1 MNNSIKN
8 VVIRL
13 MGALMLIAAYVPASA
28 QTWDEPVIT
37 FKTNIYDSYG
47 ESNQFSLVIGTVD
60 SLQYIDVDCGYGK
73 VEYVTQQA
81 RIDSLSQIGGTYIEC
96 QVSKEGL
103 VKIYGDPAQIDYL
116 NASGCY
122 ISWIE
127 FSNSEYIDILDLSHN
142 ELESLDLSAMTNVQ
156 ALYLSD
162 NKFTAATPLKI
173 GGNKPNLKILE
184 MNTIDYLDESFNLSD
199 YPALI
204 SFDGYHNLGLKK
216 CDPTGCPNL
225 LRLTL
230 DVTPVETIDV
240 SKNGNLMI
248 LNVSNT
254 RITNLDVSHNPYL
267 IQLYCDHSGSYN
279 NEYKIESL
287 DITHNPELVYLFC
300 AGNKLTSLDISKCP
314 KLITLSATDNYLTS
328 IDVSHNPNLYI
339 VEINKNC
346 MDFAT
351 LPLDPG
357 VWNTYYY
364 GQRNFPVEKS
374 YKVGA
379 TFDFSG
385 RVLREG
391 GVTEAI
397 VYSVSEASPESPTPI
412 DASSYTYADGV
423 LTINEIPEDSIYIA
437 FANTLFPDAIMQT
450 EKFKILSEEDY
461 GKDVKT
467 FTFTTAVAP
476 GQQLSFSVGIAGA
489 TALNPKDFYVNL
501 GDGNLVKF
509 VATSADVP
517 STPNVI
523 GSRAG
528 YGPVE
533 VYVKDGD
540 QLTAVDIRDITLYS
554 ANTSVAP
561 SLHTLNIVNA
571 GLYSIDLSM
580 NRCLASLDLQQNN
593 LSSLTLAGANGY
605 YEKNSLAEIN
615 LSNNRLTDLKLNN
628 IKAIKSL
635 NLSNNQLTAID
646 LSDADYIIN
655 VDLSNNL
662 LESLDFTYCSVMT
675 SLNVSGN
682 KLSSIVMP
690 TEIALN
696 YFNCSNNYFTLATL
710 PAHGALA
717 DENYIYAPQADLP
730 IPTKGPG
737 IDLSEQN
744 IVINGVGTVFTWKD
758 SNGNV
763 LNEGVDY
770 TINNGVT
777 IFRNIE
783 VGNIVCEMTNAA
795 YPQFAGDKVF
805 KTTPILA
812 AAMPTNVV
820 ASFTTLNDGEVVS
833 LSLAAEKSG
842 TAIYIG
848 WDGNENLS
856 QYMLEST
863 YKLFSATTKANTLVN
878 VYTYDDGEK
887 LSVFSMSGATL
898 GDCDVS
904 KLTDAV
910 CINVS
915 DASLS
920 SIKLP
925 QGTTLSELTLDGNA
939 FTEFDVTPYPSLTI
953 LSLNNN
959 QLTGL
964 DVSSLAN
971 LQLLSASYNQL
982 SSIKLNN
989 PLMWA
994 LYLDN
999 NNFTTIDFDGAPAIS
1014 QLSLSSNQLTSIN
1027 VDELTDLRML
1037 SVTGNNLTF
1046 ATLPRVKAQYA
1057 VYYYANQAPITV
1069 PSVNGMIDLS
1079 DQYMVESTETVYRWF
1094 LNAPEQDEE
1103 GNLVGEELII
1113 DTEYTLDK
1121 GVTQFLTDFN
1131 NVMCVMTNA
1140 ALPNVF
1146 IYTNLMNVSGIEE
1159 LLADNSVEVKVVG
1172 GVITITTDV
1181 AGQSI
1186 ALHNM
1191 NGSLIASTITQVGVT
1206 TIGNLQGGI
1215 YVLSVGSKVYKL
1227 LVK

>member
-1 MNNSIKN
+1 
-8 VVIRL
+8 
-13 MGALMLIAAYVPASA
+13 MLIAAYVPASA

-96 QVSKEGL
+96 QVSKEGI
-103 VKIYGDPAQIDYL
+103 VKIYGDPTQIDYL

-127 FSNSEYIDILDLSHN
+127 FSNPEYIDILDLSHN
-142 ELESLDLSAMTNVQ
+142 ELQSLDLSEMTNVQ

-162 NKFTAATPLKI
+162 NSFTATTPLKI
-173 GGNKPNLKILE
+173 GSNKPKLKILE
-184 MNTIDYLDESFNLSD
+184 MNTVNYLDESFNLSD
-199 YPALI
+199 YPSLV
-204 SFDGYHNLGLKK
+204 SFDGYYNLGLKK
-216 CDPTGCPNL
+216 CDPTGCPDL

-230 DVTPVETIDV
+230 DVTPVESIDV
-240 SKNGNLMI
+240 SKNRNLMI

-254 RITNLDVSHNPYL
+254 RITDIDVSNNPYL
-267 IQLYCDHSGSYN
+267 TQLYCDHTGSYN

-287 DITHNPELVYLFC
+287 DVTNNPELVYLFC

-314 KLITLSATDNYLTS
+314 KLVNLSVTDNYLTS
-328 IDVSHNPNLYI
+328 LDVSQNPELYI
-339 VEINKNC
+339 VEVNKNC

-374 YKVGA
+374 YKVGS
-379 TFDFSG
+379 TFDFSK

-412 DASSYTYADGV
+412 DAASYTYADGI
-423 LTINEIPEDSIYIA
+423 LSINEIPEDSIYIA
-437 FANTLFPDAIMQT
+437 FANTLFPDAIMCT
-450 EKFKILSEEDY
+450 EKFKIVSEEDY

-467 FTFTTAVAP
+467 FTFSSAVNP

-489 TALNPKDFYVNL
+489 TAQNPKEFYVNL
-501 GDGNLVKF
+501 GDGNLTKF
-509 VATSADVP
+509 VATSAGIP
-517 STPNVI
+517 SAPNVV
-523 GSRAG
+523 GSCAG
-528 YGPVE
+528 YGPIE

-540 QLTAVDIRDITLYS
+540 QLTAIDIRDITLYA
-554 ANTSVAP
+554 ANTSDAP

-571 GLYSIDLSM
+571 GLYSLDLSM
-580 NRCLASLDLQQNN
+580 NRCLASLDLQNNN
-593 LSSLTLAGANGY
+593 LSSFTLAGVNGY
-605 YEKNSLAEIN
+605 YEKNSLTDIN
-615 LSNNRLTDLKLNN
+615 LSNNKLTDLTLNN

-635 NLSNNQLTAID
+635 DLSNNNLTEID
-646 LSDADYIIN
+646 LSDADYIVN

-662 LESLDFTYCSVMT
+662 LETLDFTYCSIMT

-682 KLSSIVMP
+682 KLSSIVLP
-690 TEIALN
+690 ATRALE

-710 PAHGALA
+710 PAHGTLA

-744 IVINGVGTVFTWKD
+744 IIINGVGTVFTWKD
-758 SNGNV
+758 NAGNI
-763 LNEGVDY
+763 LKEGEDY
-770 TINNGVT
+770 TINKGVT

-783 VGNIVCEMTNAA
+783 VGNVVCEMTNAT

-812 AAMPTNVV
+812 AAMPTNIV
-820 ASFTTLNDGEVVS
+820 ASFTTLNDGEQVS
-833 LSLAAEKSG
+833 LSLAAEKPG

-863 YKLFSATTKANTLVN
+863 YKLFSATTKANTQVN
-878 VYTYDDGEK
+878 VYTYDEGEK
-887 LSVFSMSGATL
+887 ITVFSMTGATL
-898 GDCDVS
+898 SDCDVT

-910 CINVS
+910 CISVS

-920 SIKLP
+920 AIKLP
-925 QGTTLSELTLDGNA
+925 QGTTLSELSLDGNE

-959 QLTGL
+959 KLTNL
-964 DVSSLAN
+964 DISSLAN

-982 SSIKLNN
+982 TSVKLNN
-989 PLMWA
+989 PAMWA

-999 NNFTTIDFDGAPAIS
+999 NNFTSIDFDGAPAIS
-1014 QLSLSSNQLTSIN
+1014 QLTLSSNQLTSID
-1027 VDELTDLRML
+1027 VDVLPNLKTL
-1037 SVTGNNLTF
+1037 SITGNKFTF
-1046 ATLPRVKAQYA
+1046 ATLPRAKSQYV
-1057 VYYYANQAPITV
+1057 VYYYANQAPMTV
-1069 PSVNGMIDLS
+1069 PSVNGMVDLS
-1079 DQYMVESTETVYRWF
+1079 DQYMVDATETVYRWF
-1094 LNAPEQDEE
+1094 LNVPEIDET

-1140 ALPNVF
+1140 ALPNVLL
-1146 IYTNLMNVSGIEE
+1146 YTNLMNVSGIEE
-1159 LLADNSVEVKVVG
+1159 LLTDDSVEVKVKS
-1172 GVITITTDV
+1172 GVITIATEI
-1181 AGQSI
+1181 AGQSVT
-1186 ALHNM
+1186 LHGL
-1191 NGSLIASTITQVGVT
+1191 NGSLIASTFTQTGVT
-1206 TIGNLQGGI
+1206 TIDNLQGGV